1 MGKRHQASRRR
12 AYGRRQHEVRER
24 SERPAPIEVDATGIT
39 VVEAGSFE
47 GLDEALAPFELT
59 IGNRYARYVD

>member
-24 SERPAPIEVDATGIT
+24 SERPAPAEVDANGIT
-39 VVEAGSFE
+39 VVEVGSFD
-47 GLDEALAPFELT
+47 GLEEARAPFELMV
-59 IGNRYARYVD
+59 GGRYARYAD